1 MRTEIKPQTS
11 IGCTA
16 EILAMV
22 IKFKSLYNA
31 HEGQDLNNY
40 QTTDL
45 VIKAGIK
52 FYEEKL
58 GLSPDKVDGCEGD

>member
-1 MRTEIKPQTS
+1 MRKEIQPQTS

-16 EILAMV
+16 EILARV
-22 IKFKSLYNA
+22 IKFKSEYNA

-52 FYEEKL
+52 SLEESC
-58 GLSPDKVDGCEGD
+58 GLSPDKTNACEGD